1 MKNMKKTIIIGALCF
16 VTMLIFMNG
25 CSSFNTMSIKNETVS
40 QSTGDLQA
48 QYQRRLDLIPKL
60 VKTVSAYANFEKS
73 TLTDVIQARANA
85 TKVVIDPSN
94 IQSMQAFEEAQ
105 TKLSNSL
112 SRLMVSV
119 EKYPELKSDQQFLSL
134 QAEIAGTEN
143 RITVARKDFNK
154 DVNDYNSYITV
165 FPKNAWAKMFGYS
178 KKDYFQASSAAQSSQ
193 DINFD
198 IK

>member
-1 MKNMKKTIIIGALCF
+1 MKKTIILGACGF
-16 VTMLIFMNG
+16 VALLLFMNG

-178 KKDYFQASSAAQSSQ
+178 KKDYFQASTAAQSSQ
-193 DINFD
+193 EINFD